1 MANVTE
7 QMVSALT
14 ALQGQ
19 VAAVEQQ
26 LQQTQAQVAAS
37 ASSRAGPRLPK
48 PPYFTGV
55 FKNTSV
61 VNWAHQ
67 METYMVA
74 SSLDINSPQ
83 AAVFAAGYLS
93 DSALT
98 WYRLHLQSVQQGRA
112 AAFTSWHQL
121 KQEVVRCFQPI
132 APEHAARERLNTL
145 QQGRS
150 VKQYCEIFSQCVL
163 EIPDMSE
170 GDRVSRFLAGLKPQ
184 VRLHVELQHPD
195 TLARAIELAIQV
207 DSLVW
212 QLQHRSSRVGMASRW
227 GDSSEDQRS
236 YEENRQAYANGGSQQ
251 LLGSTDGPVP
261 MQCGTMTLTASKPHQ
276 KRGSKGLRCYNCNQ
290 LGHPAKLCPHQRNG
304 GTAE

>member
-1 MANVTE
+1 MANVAE
-7 QMVSALT
+7 QMVSALA

-26 LQQTQAQVAAS
+26 LQQTQAHVAAS
-37 ASSRAGPRLPK
+37 ASIRAGPRLPK
-48 PPYFTGV
+48 PRYFTG
-55 FKNTSV
+55 KTRDTSV

-67 METYMVA
+67 METYIVA

-112 AAFTSWHQL
+112 VAFANWHQL
-121 KQEVVRCFQPI
+121 RDEVVRCFQPI
-132 APEHAARERLNTL
+132 APEHEAMERPNTL

-150 VKQYCEIFSQCVL
+150 VKQYCEIYSQCVL
-163 EIPDMSE
+163 EIPYMSE
-170 GDRVSRFLAGLKPQ
+170 GDRISRFLAGLKPQ

-195 TLARAIELAIQV
+195 KLARAIELAIQV

-212 QLQHRSSRVGMASRW
+212 QMQTRSSRAGMTSRW
-227 GDSSEDQRS
+227 GGSSENRRS
-236 YEENRQAYANGGSQQ
+236 YEGYHRADANGEYQQ
-251 LLGSTDGPVP
+251 PAGSTDGHVP
-261 MQCGTMTLTASKPHQ
+261 MQCGAVTLEQ
-276 KRGSKGLRCYNCNQ
+276 KKGGKGMRCFNCNQ
-290 LGHPAKLCPHQRNG
+290 RGYTAKLCPNQEDR